1 MVGKTFLDLSAR
13 VFLKRSASESVG
25 RGENTAL
32 TAEDGHCPPR
42 WEPEENT
49 KEKGW
54 IHSLCM
60 RWDLRLPVLRHRCFR
75 FSSLCLGPGLKPLAL
90 WFSGW
95 LTPLRTDS
103 ISSSGSYA
111 FGLELNDTTGFPGSP
126 AEHRRWWD
134 SVLSWT
140 NSCNKSLMD
149 KSLYTSYVFCFSGN
163 LNSASHTCSY
173 LYVCRVDLRIILKF
187 RWGSEKLGAAWGTS
201 GPLRSHSQNTPH
213 RPWNRFVSCCGNKPR
228 LE

>member
-1 MVGKTFLDLSAR
+1 MGIARPVENPKRTQRRRGEFTLSAWGGTSVFLSSDTGASGSPASALVQDLSHWLSDSQA
-13 VFLKRSASESVG
+13 
-25 RGENTAL
+25 
-32 TAEDGHCPPR
+32 D
-42 WEPEENT
+42 W
-49 KEKGW
+49 
-54 IHSLCM
+54 
-60 RWDLRLPVLRHRCFR
+60 LP
-75 FSSLCLGPGLKPLAL
+75 SGLN
-90 WFSGW
+90 
-95 LTPLRTDS
+95 S

-213 RPWNRFVSCCGNKPR
+213 RPWNRFVFLLR
-228 LE
+228 EQA